1 MFSRTCKL
9 LLVTMVVMLTGV
21 AYGDQITYTDTIA
34 PVDGASLASQNNQ
47 VVFSL
52 EQFDPSLGTLTG
64 VALNQATSILP
75 QIQIINLAGS
85 VQGFDAAS
93 INAYLSF
100 TGPDGTSS
108 PVSDYYAIG
117 AGTVPGSGQFFVPTF
132 TTYSPSGPT
141 VATGTA
147 VVPSSNFAFYQGG
160 GTIDFTLT
168 FDPDDYSITN
178 PTSGLVAV
186 GGSAVAG
193 GNFSVSYTFTPVPEP
208 SSMVLLGIGAVSLF
222 AYSWRQRKSA

>member
-9 LLVTMVVMLTGV
+9 LMVTAVLISTSVV
-21 AYGDQITYTDTIA
+21 YGNQVTYTDTIT
-34 PVDGASLASQNNQ
+34 PVDGASLASQNYQ
-47 VVFSL
+47 IVFSL
-52 EQFDPSLGTLTG
+52 DQFDPSLGTLTG
-64 VALNQATSILP
+64 VELNQVTSILP
-75 QIQIINLAGS
+75 QVQIINFSGS
-85 VQGFDAAS
+85 VQSFDAAS
-93 INAYLSF
+93 INAHLSF
-100 TGPDGTSS
+100 SGPDGTSS

-147 VVPSSNFAFYQGG
+147 VVPSSNFASYEGG

-168 FDPDDYSITN
+168 FGSNDYSIVN
-178 PTSGLVAV
+178 PTTGLMGV

-193 GNFSVSYTFTPVPEP
+193 GDFTVSYTYTPVPEP
-208 SSMVLLGIGAVSLF
+208 STLALLTTGLIGLL
-222 AYSWRQRKSA
+222 AYAWRRRRN